1 MIQYRRKP
9 ISPSCFLNLAA
20 ALFLKAVHS
29 AGFFI
34 FSLYSINQQP
44 TAYTSTQLTFKK
56 KKKQAFESKIILA
69 LCRFDLLPFVL
80 YLK

>member
-29 AGFFI
+29 ARFFI

-56 KKKQAFESKIILA
+56 KKNKRLNPKSYGHYA
-69 LCRFDLLPFVL
+69 DLIYYHLFCI
-80 YLK
+80 